1 MLKWIMK
8 IFKRSKNTDVIDI
21 DQFNREM
28 IDTNAR
34 LLAQYSDMINK

>member
-28 IDTNAR
+28 IDANAR

>member
-8 IFKRSKNTDVIDI
+8 IFKRNKKTAVIDI

-28 IDTNAR
+28 IDANER
-34 LLAQYSDMINK
+34 LLAQYSNMMNE

>member
-8 IFKRSKNTDVIDI
+8 IFKRNKKTAAIDI

-28 IDTNAR
+28 INNNAR
-34 LLAQYSDMINK
+34 LLAQYSVMTK